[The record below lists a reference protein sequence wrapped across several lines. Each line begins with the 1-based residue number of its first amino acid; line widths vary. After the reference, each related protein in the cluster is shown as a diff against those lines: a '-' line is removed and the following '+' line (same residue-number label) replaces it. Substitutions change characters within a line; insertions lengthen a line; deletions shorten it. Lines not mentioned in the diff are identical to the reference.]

1 LDIKGGMSDGQ
12 IFTDVLDSYTKSMI
26 LNIGSVRS
34 INGGRMLT
42 FFDIPSS
49 NLNLK
54 SQFVFKIEDRTD
66 ANRFRV
72 EAETGGTNYNLQH
85 LWHQ

>member
-72 EAETGGTNYNLQH
+72 EAETGGYKL
-85 LWHQ
+85 